1 MRPLHDKFIKKKKY
15 IRSNKRQE
23 VVKEMYLFLAI
34 TSSQHGQVGMP
45 VGELRPTRGEGHF

>member
-1 MRPLHDKFIKKKKY
+1 MINSLKKKKKY